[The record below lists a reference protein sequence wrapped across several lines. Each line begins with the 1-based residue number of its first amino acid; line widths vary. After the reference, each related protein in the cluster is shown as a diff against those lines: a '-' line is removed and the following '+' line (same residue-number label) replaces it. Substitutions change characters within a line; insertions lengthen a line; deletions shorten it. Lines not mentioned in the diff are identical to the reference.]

1 MKLRNLFA
9 ISLITLLAAA
19 CNPFGSNT
27 PSGIIKTANG
37 GSDWQFANQ
46 LNTGKGT
53 LAGTSVAKISYD
65 PQHSDHLFAGTFDSG
80 MFVSEDAG
88 NTWRQILSRFSVY
101 DLAVDP
107 NSSDIIY
114 AAGSYTDHGRV
125 LGTRDGGKSWVEI
138 FNEASMQN
146 PVRALALNPDNNQEL
161 VIGLASGTLIKSED
175 AGVNWKLL
183 QKYTDRI
190 NKIEWQNGAL
200 YVVVRNSGLYKSFDG
215 GASFTNISKGLSVP
229 ENPNNN
235 NNPGLLLS
243 PAGVA
248 NFNHV
253 AVSESNPD
261 TIYLT
266 TSSGLFQ
273 SFNGGDT
280 WNFVPLPVHQRDL
293 QALAITI
300 APSSDNVVYTS
311 VGPAIYKSSDG
322 GNSWQAED
330 PHTLGLIVTIAV
342 HPDLPQ
348 QAFAGIF
355 NQ

>member
-1 MKLRNLFA
+1 MKLRNLLA
-9 ISLITLLAAA
+9 LSLITFLAAA
-19 CNPFGSNT
+19 CNPFGT
-27 PSGIIKTANG
+27 ATTAGIVKTANG

-46 LNTGKGT
+46 LSTGKGT
-53 LAGTSVAKISYD
+53 LAGASVAQIVFD
-65 PQHSDHLFAGTFDSG
+65 PQKTDRLFAGTFDSG
-80 MFVSEDAG
+80 MFKSEDGG
-88 NTWRQILSRFSVY
+88 NTWQQILSRFSVY

-114 AAGSYTDHGRV
+114 AAGSYADHGRI
-125 LGTRDGGKSWVEI
+125 LATRDGGKSWVEI

-146 PVRALALNPDNNQEL
+146 PVRAITLNPENNQEL
-161 VIGLASGTLIKSED
+161 VIGLASGTLIKSQD

-183 QKYTDRI
+183 QKYSDRI
-190 NKIEWQNGAL
+190 NKVKWQNGTL
-200 YVVVRNSGLYKSFDG
+200 YVVVRNSGLYKSADG
-215 GASFTNISKGLSVP
+215 GASFSNIAKGLSVP
-229 ENPNNN
+229 VPTNND
-235 NNPGLLLS
+235 NPGLLLS

-253 AVSESNPD
+253 AVSESNPE

-273 SFNGGDT
+273 SFNGGNS

-293 QALAITI
+293 QALAVSI

-311 VGPAIYKSSDG
+311 VGSAIYKSTDG

-330 PHTLGLIVTIAV
+330 PHTQGLIVAIAIN
-342 HPDLPQ
+342 PDLPQ
-348 QAFAGIF
+348 QALAGIF